1 MSEDKLEFSRRLLV
15 GGNLLVLA
23 WILLAFFAAWFYNEW
38 AGWLLLLFD
47 AFMVYGILR
56 RLGCSSCYACKT
68 CTSGFGRIA
77 GDFYGTGTTK
87 AGSVGNRKVLL
98 VFIYVM
104 LFVLPAGLMGASLIQ
119 EFTLVKVLG
128 LAALCAVSAYS
139 LATWLSGSYRKNL
152 NVKVHV

>member
-1 MSEDKLEFSRRLLV
+1 MSETKLEFSRRLLI

-23 WILLAFFAAWFYNEW
+23 WTFLAFLAVWFYNEW

-77 GDFYGTGTTK
+77 GAFYGTEATK
-87 AGSVGNRKVLL
+87 TGSVGNRKGLL
-98 VFIYVM
+98 VFIYVL
-104 LFVLPAGLMGASLIQ
+104 LFPLPAGLLGASLMQ
-119 EFTLVKVLG
+119 EFTVAKVLV
-128 LAALCAVSAYS
+128 LALLCIVSAYS
-139 LATWLSGSYRKNL
+139 LATWAKQRVEPK
-152 NVKVHV
+152 